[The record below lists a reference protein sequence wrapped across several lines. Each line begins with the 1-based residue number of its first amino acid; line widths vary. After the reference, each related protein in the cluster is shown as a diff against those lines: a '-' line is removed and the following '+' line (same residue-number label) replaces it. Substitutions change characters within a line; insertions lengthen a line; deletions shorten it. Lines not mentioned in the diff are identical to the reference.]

1 MRSPNRRRY
10 APLAALSALAA
21 GALVLSGCGGGGAG
35 KPRAE
40 DLFFQSAGDRGGDPF
55 TPSTVT
61 VTSEGAPAA
70 GRPAARASAG
80 PVRAARALPG
90 STPGLYG
97 AARSVSSCDV
107 ERQIRFLT
115 EDRTR
120 SRAFARGAGIG
131 GSGVPAFLRG
141 LTPVVL
147 RADARVTGHGYRDGA
162 AAPYQS
168 VLQAGTAV
176 MVDERGLPR
185 VRCACG
191 NPLRPPVPVRGAVVN
206 RGKRWPGY
214 APGRVVVIN
223 RADAA
228 VDGLVVVDLV
238 EVAWMQR
245 RTGTDGDEDA
255 LPDILPPYGPEADI
269 TDPDAV
275 RPPGEAS
282 PSATPEPSA
291 PAKPDRTP
299 RESGVPT
306 RTTLRPGDTLP
317 PEPPSEEPPG
327 EQPLEPEPEPVPTGD
342 DGMLPVEPDKEQVSD
357 VLTGPDAPQE

>member
-10 APLAALSALAA
+10 AAALAALAA
-21 GALVLSGCGGGGAG
+21 GALVLSGCGGGGTSA
-35 KPRAE
+35 PRAKE
-40 DLFFQSAGDRGGDPF
+40 LFFQPAGDPGAAPF
-55 TPSTVT
+55 TESTVT
-61 VTSEGAPAA
+61 VTSEGP
-70 GRPAARASAG
+70 PAARRSASKATAG
-80 PVRAARALPG
+80 PVGAARALPG

-107 ERQIRFLT
+107 ERQIRLLT

-131 GSGVPAFLRG
+131 GSAVPAFLRG

-191 NPLRPPVPVRGAVVN
+191 NPLRAPVPVRGAVVN
-206 RGKRWPGY
+206 RGKRWAGY

-228 VDGLVVVDLV
+228 VEGLVVVDLV

-255 LPDILPPYGPEADI
+255 LPEVLPPYGPEADI
-269 TDPDAV
+269 TDPDTV
-275 RPPGEAS
+275 RPPGEAT
-282 PSATPEPSA
+282 PTATPEPSA

-299 RESGVPT
+299 RESGAPT

-327 EQPLEPEPEPVPTGD
+327 EEQPMQPEPEPVPTGD
-342 DGMLPVEPDKEQVSD
+342 DGMLPVEPDREQISD
-357 VLTGPDAPQE
+357 VLTGPDAYQE